1 MFPCK
6 IAFRQLSPEFSF
18 YRIPLFEACSRRAS
32 ARPFLSAIRK
42 VCLAKLLPFQVIT
55 PAKEKDF
62 SSISHHYKFKLNSVF
77 SLVPCSLDCVV
88 FLWLR
93 RGSFCEAVS
102 METLRKHRKNWPSWN
117 KHSEIHFVVLLW
129 TVIVQAFLF
138 FLVLRLKCF
147 ISHSVQPRPP
157 LRHRVAPSQ
166 GGGLCFLHSSTSRT
180 VVPLPLVSGDL
191 R

>member
-77 SLVPCSLDCVV
+77 SLFPCFLVYV
-88 FLWLR
+88 FFQESY
-93 RGSFCEAVS
+93 GIKYF
-102 METLRKHRKNWPSWN
+102 
-117 KHSEIHFVVLLW
+117 
-129 TVIVQAFLF
+129 F
-138 FLVLRLKCF
+138 FLKNYLFGCIGTQLWHVA
-147 ISHSVQPRPP
+147 
-157 LRHRVAPSQ
+157 LRHVGSQ
-166 GGGLCFLHSSTSRT
+166 FPDQGLNLCPLHFKVDS
-180 VVPLPLVSGDL
+180 
-191 R
+191 